1 MMMYCRYIYIYNPFI
16 NYYNLILSWILYRI
30 QYHSSLKCRKTR
42 MNMGCFGQIM
52 GYNGIELEGMG
63 ESIQKGQW
71 NAQSTR
77 WGWGHNEK

>member
-1 MMMYCRYIYIYNPFI
+1 
-16 NYYNLILSWILYRI
+16 
-30 QYHSSLKCRKTR
+30 